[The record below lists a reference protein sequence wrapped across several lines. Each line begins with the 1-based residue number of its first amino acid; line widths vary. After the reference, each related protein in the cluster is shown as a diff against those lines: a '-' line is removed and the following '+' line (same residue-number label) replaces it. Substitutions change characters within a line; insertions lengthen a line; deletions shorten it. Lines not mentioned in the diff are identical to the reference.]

1 MSFYKSVVSIDG
13 GDASETINVGSAS
26 GLVVANRFLNEIVK
40 SSSPDG
46 IFQKWLTGLRP
57 TPAQLLAQ

>member
-1 MSFYKSVVSIDG
+1 MSFYKSVVSIHG

-26 GLVVANRFLNEIVK
+26 GLVVANRFLEEIAK

-46 IFQKWLTGLRP
+46 IFQK
-57 TPAQLLAQ
+57 